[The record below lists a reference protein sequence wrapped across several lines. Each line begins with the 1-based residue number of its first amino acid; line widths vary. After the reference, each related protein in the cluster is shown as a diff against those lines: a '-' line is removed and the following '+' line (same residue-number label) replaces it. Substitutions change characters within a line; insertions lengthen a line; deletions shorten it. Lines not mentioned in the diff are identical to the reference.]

1 MSSKPMP
8 RQPEMNIG
16 TLGHVDN
23 GKSTLVQALT
33 GVWTAKHSEE
43 LKRGITIRIGYAD
56 MAIYKCPLC
65 EEPFNY
71 KVSEVC
77 PRHGV
82 ETEFVRAVSFIDCPG
97 HHSLMITMLSGAA
110 LFDGALFV
118 VDARQRFP
126 QPQDREHLEAA
137 KIMGVRSL
145 IFVQNK
151 VDLIMRERALQN
163 YEEIKSYVADTPFAD
178 SPIIPVS
185 AQHGLG
191 MEPLLYAIEK
201 IMPTPPRDLQKPFQ
215 MPVLRSFDVNLPG
228 TLASKLSGGVIG
240 GSIIQGKVRI
250 GDGVEIAPGLPV
262 RENDPKSPYEP
273 IYTTVRSIRAG
284 GRAVEEATSGGL
296 VGIET
301 GIDPS
306 LTKADSMAGN
316 LAGAPGTLP
325 PVWRTLQ
332 VSYTLFKRVVGV
344 EGEIEV
350 KQITEKETLVINIY
364 SAVTSCVVS
373 KRSSDM
379 LTLELSKPICANPGD
394 KVTISRRIG
403 AGWRLIGYGNI
414 VQ

>member
-1 MSSKPMP
+1 MSGIVMP
-8 RQPEMNIG
+8 RQPEVNIG

-23 GKSTLVQALT
+23 GKSTLVQAIT
-33 GVWTAKHSEE
+33 NVWPARHSEE

-56 MAIYKCPLC
+56 AAIYRCPKCS
-65 EEPFNY
+65 EPYNY
-71 KVSEVC
+71 MPHDTCRV
-77 PRHGV
+77 HGIP
-82 ETEFVRAVSFIDCPG
+82 TEFIRAVSFIDCPG

-118 VDARQRFP
+118 IDARQKFP

-137 KIMGVRSL
+137 KIMGIKSL

-151 VDLIMRERALQN
+151 VDLVSRERALQN
-163 YEEIKSYVADTPFAD
+163 YEELKSYVSDTPFKD
-178 SPIIPVS
+178 SLIIPVS

-191 MEPLLYAIEK
+191 IEPLLYAMEK
-201 IMPTPPRDLQKPFQ
+201 IIPTPVRDLNKPYQ

-228 TLASKLSGGVIG
+228 TLASRMSGGVIG

-250 GDGVEIAPGLPV
+250 NDEIEISPGLPI

-273 IYTTVRSIRAG
+273 IYTPVKSIRAG

-296 VGIET
+296 VGLET

-316 LAGAPGTLP
+316 FAGRPGTLP

-332 VSYTLFKRVVGV
+332 ISYTLFKKVVGV
-344 EGEIEV
+344 EGEVEV
-350 KQITEKETLVINIY
+350 KQIAEKEALVINIY
-364 SAVTSCVVS
+364 SAVTSCIVS
-373 KRSSDM
+373 KRTSDT
-379 LTLELSKPICANPGD
+379 LTLELSKPICASPGD

-403 AGWRLIGYGNI
+403 AGWRLIGYGKI

>member
-1 MSSKPMP
+1 
-8 RQPEMNIG
+8 
-16 TLGHVDN
+16 
-23 GKSTLVQALT
+23 
-33 GVWTAKHSEE
+33 
-43 LKRGITIRIGYAD
+43 
-56 MAIYKCPLC
+56 
-65 EEPFNY
+65 
-71 KVSEVC
+71 
-77 PRHGV
+77 
-82 ETEFVRAVSFIDCPG
+82 
-97 HHSLMITMLSGAA
+97 MITMLSGAA

-118 VDARQRFP
+118 VDSRQRFP

>member
-1 MSSKPMP
+1 MSSKPLP
-8 RQPEMNIG
+8 RQPEINIG

-33 GVWTAKHSEE
+33 GIWTARHSEE

-56 MAIYKCPLC
+56 MAVYECPLC

-71 KVSEVC
+71 KLSEVC

-82 ETEFVRAVSFIDCPG
+82 ETRFVRAVSFIDCPG

-118 VDARQRFP
+118 IDARQKFP
-126 QPQDREHLEAA
+126 QPQDREHFEAA
-137 KIMGVRSL
+137 KIMGVKNL

-151 VDLIMRERALQN
+151 VDLITRERALEN
-163 YEEIKSYVADTPFAD
+163 YEEVKSYVADTPFAD

-185 AQHGLG
+185 AQHALG
-191 MEPLLYAIEK
+191 IETLIYAMEK
-201 IMPTPPRDLQKPFQ
+201 TMPTPPRELQKPFQ

-228 TLASKLSGGVIG
+228 TLASKISGGVIG
-240 GSIIQGKVRI
+240 GSIIQGKVKI
-250 GDGVEIAPGLPV
+250 GDEIEIAPGLPV
-262 RENDPKSPYEP
+262 KENDPKSPYEP

-284 GRAVEEATSGGL
+284 GKAVDEAMSGGL

-306 LTKADSMAGN
+306 FTKADSMAGN
-316 LAGAPGTLP
+316 IAGRPGTLP
-325 PVWRTLQ
+325 PVWRSLQ
-332 VSYTLFKRVVGV
+332 ISYTLFKKVVGV
-344 EGEIEV
+344 EGEMEV
-350 KQITEKETLVINIY
+350 KPISEKEPLVINIY
-364 SAVTSCVVS
+364 SAVTSCVVV
-373 KRSSDM
+373 KRTSEI
-379 LTLELSKPICANPGD
+379 LTVELSKPICAKPGD

-403 AGWRLIGYGNI
+403 AGWRLIGYGKI